1 MKLKMVTQKRA
12 EYFHNLRPVKLGLET
27 AFGEIKMDSFL
38 IIFSISIYLT
48 KGGVFQYMGIS
59 IMNKQLLLQHLS
71 FLSNLFYDC
80 VCTCV
85 SHSVHFGSQKFSPA
99 TLRVR
104 ELERGSWSQWQA
116 PSHTEPCCNC
126 PRPHNKLFSI
136 TDIICSYIS
145 IPCLNK
151 QEMLL
156 RIKER
161 EIGFLNLSLRM
172 PVKFYLTSVLS
183 LLNS

>member
-59 IMNKQLLLQHLS
+59 IRNKQLLLQHLS

-85 SHSVHFGSQKFSPA
+85 SHSVH
-99 TLRVR
+99 
-104 ELERGSWSQWQA
+104 LE
-116 PSHTEPCCNC
+116 
-126 PRPHNKLFSI
+126 
-136 TDIICSYIS
+136 
-145 IPCLNK
+145 
-151 QEMLL
+151 
-156 RIKER
+156 
-161 EIGFLNLSLRM
+161 
-172 PVKFYLTSVLS
+172 VKSS
-183 LLNS
+183 LLLPSGCESQNVGLGLSGKHLHILSRVVTVPVPTISCLVSQT